1 MMRRRLLALAFV
13 ATPLVAVAVACS
25 FPDVT
30 YAPTTTSPD
39 TDADTDAHPG
49 PDPGTDGSSDV
60 AEASVGSSD
69 SSTVD
74 ASSCNNS
81 CDCDGD
87 HYWRDSGCNLDA
99 SDAAGR
105 LGFGDC
111 NDFNKDYFPTQTTY
125 FDVAKSGGFDYN
137 CDGVETGLYPGSL
150 ACSGTGALGC
160 SPKTGGYAARAPSCG
175 QSGTLSTCAANG
187 ILACQPNAG
196 GLTIEP
202 CR

>member
-1 MMRRRLLALAFV
+1 MTRRRLLALAFV
-13 ATPLVAVAVACS
+13 ATPLVAVAVACT

-39 TDADTDAHPG
+39 TGADAHPG
-49 PDPGTDGSSDV
+49 PDPGADGSSDV
-60 AEASVGSSD
+60 GEASVGSSD
-69 SSTVD
+69 ATTVD
-74 ASSCNNS
+74 ASACNNS

-111 NDFNKDYFPTQTTY
+111 NDFNKDYFPTQMTY
-125 FDVAKSGGFDYN
+125 FEVAKGGSFDYD

-150 ACSGTGALGC
+150 TCSGTGALGC
-160 SPKTGGYAARAPSCG
+160 SPKTGGYRAGAPSCG
-175 QSGTLSTCAANG
+175 QSGALSTCVGNG
-187 ILACQPNAG
+187 LFTCQPNTG